1 MKQTVKI
8 TESELQGLIREAL
21 DELSPEFLAHASH
34 KARKAG
40 RNGQADSLFKGATD
54 AFNRDYGWEYMPDR
68 SGQKT
73 SFSYNDFHGIDDG
86 GIHRNISE
94 PHVYANSN
102 LKPAQRKKYF
112 DGQNA
117 KYRMKNN
124 MRPDGTSY
132 ENAKL
137 DETWAIF
144 NKNGDRMYQ
153 YPVSEYEDQAMGIL
167 AKAQSNNPGAGFRLK
182 RVGDGDEKSDAKLD
196 ETVSSVIRKMIVE
209 SDSTD
214 MQWKSELA
222 EFMRGLRNGQYE
234 VNEEND
240 MVYVQIWKRGTAEND
255 PRYVYFRRGDNRLH
269 DDHFYMQDSPKLS
282 TRTINVINRTLGW
295 SDDEYGY

>member
-1 MKQTVKI
+1 
-8 TESELQGLIREAL
+8 LIREAL
-21 DELSPEFLAHASH
+21 DELSPEFLAHASN
-34 KARKAG
+34 KARNAG
-40 RNGQADSLFKGATD
+40 RYGQADKLFTGAKR
-54 AFNRDYGWEYMPDR
+54 AFDRDYGWEYIPDR
-68 SGQKT
+68 EGRNT
-73 SFSYNDFHGIDDG
+73 SFSYDEFHGMDG
-86 GIHRNISE
+86 GIHRNIAEPDKYASSE
-94 PHVYANSN
+94 
-102 LKPAQRKKYF
+102 LRPAQRKKYF
-112 DGQNA
+112 DA
-117 KYRMKNN
+117 KQAKHRMKHD

-132 ENAKL
+132 AEAKL
-137 DETWAIF
+137 DEAWAVF

-153 YPVSEYEDQAMGIL
+153 YPVSEYEDQAMRTL

-196 ETVSSVIRKMIVE
+196 EAVSSAIRKMIVE